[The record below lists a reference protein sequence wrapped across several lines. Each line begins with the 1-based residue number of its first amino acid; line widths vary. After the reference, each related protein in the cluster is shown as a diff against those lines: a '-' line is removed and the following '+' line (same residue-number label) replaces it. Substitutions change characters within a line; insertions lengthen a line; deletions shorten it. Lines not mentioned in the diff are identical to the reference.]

1 MSKVFNI
8 YIFLKCRA
16 LLFPIARISHFTI
29 SASLLTEKVRLE
41 ADLEL
46 LLEAHSFK
54 DSVCE
59 TRAIIFSSPKNLLAA
74 RNDIRDQI
82 LLSNCLI
89 FTLFLNIR
97 VHISN

>member
-1 MSKVFNI
+1 M
-8 YIFLKCRA
+8 
-16 LLFPIARISHFTI
+16 
-29 SASLLTEKVRLE
+29 RLE

-74 RNDIRDQI
+74 RNGIKDQI
-82 LLSNCLI
+82 LLSNCVI

>member
-1 MSKVFNI
+1 M
-8 YIFLKCRA
+8 
-16 LLFPIARISHFTI
+16 
-29 SASLLTEKVRLE
+29 RLE

-74 RNDIRDQI
+74 
-82 LLSNCLI
+82 
-89 FTLFLNIR
+89 
-97 VHISN
+97 